1 MGSLKRAGLNPTL
14 LHEHNGK
21 ERNYSG
27 RNIR

>member
-1 MGSLKRAGLNPTL
+1 MGSLYRAVLNPIL

-27 RNIR
+27 TGQN